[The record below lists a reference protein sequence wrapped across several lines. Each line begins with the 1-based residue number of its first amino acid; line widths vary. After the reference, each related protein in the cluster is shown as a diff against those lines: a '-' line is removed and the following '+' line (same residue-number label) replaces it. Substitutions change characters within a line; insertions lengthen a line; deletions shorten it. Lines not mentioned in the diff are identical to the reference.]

1 MLPSRQSEGIALV
14 AVLLTFTWVIVGLR
28 VYVRLCL
35 SKCFG
40 LDDIFLIF
48 ALVRSSVI
56 AGGEISSFIICNNLL
71 TINS

>member
-14 AVLLTFTWVIVGLR
+14 AVLLTITWVIVGLR

-40 LDDIFLIF
+40 LDDVFLIF
-48 ALVRSSVI
+48 ALVCTSMV
-56 AGGEISSFIICNNLL
+56 AGEEGLKLYNM
-71 TINS
+71 